1 MNGRFEPADEDLE
14 LPVGEHPELPC
25 RGRVV
30 YLAGPMSGL
39 PEFNYPAFHAK
50 AAELRAQG
58 RDVRN
63 PAENDSGSA
72 GKSWEFYMRLALR
85 MLLECDE
92 IHLLPGWHNSHGARI
107 EKYVAEELGMAIS
120 GALQ

>member
-1 MNGRFEPADEDLE
+1 MNATEDDQ
-14 LPVGEHPELPC
+14 PVGERPEVAS

-58 RDVRN
+58 VDVRN
-63 PAENDSGSA
+63 PAENDAGSA
-72 GKSWEFYMRLALR
+72 GKSWEFYMRLALKS
-85 MLLECDE
+85 LLECDE
-92 IHLLPGWHNSHGARI
+92 IHMLPGWRASRGAKI
-107 EKYVAEELGMAIS
+107 EWFVADTLSMTIS
-120 GALQ
+120 GAPQ